1 MTVLLTLT
9 TAGTDATVFD
19 LYSDIDGFT
28 TAFETDVPVAS
39 LTAGYSS
46 ALVPD
51 YTNTVRVQAT
61 EKCVNFVDI
70 VLENTTTTTTTTI
83 P

>member
-9 TAGTDATVFD
+9 TAGTDTTVFD

-61 EKCVNFVDI
+61 RKCVNFVDI
-70 VLENTTTTTTTTI
+70 VLENTTITTTTTT

>member
-1 MTVLLTLT
+1 MY
-9 TAGTDATVFD
+9 FWFKC
-19 LYSDIDGFT
+19 SRFP
-28 TAFETDVPVAS
+28 TAFDTDVYVAS

-61 EKCVNFVDI
+61 QKCVNFVDI
-70 VLENTTTTTTTTI
+70 VLENTTTTTTTTTT

>member
-9 TAGTDATVFD
+9 TAGTDTTVFD

-28 TAFETDVPVAS
+28 TAFETDVPLVS

-51 YTNTVRVQAT
+51 YTNTVRVQAK
-61 EKCVNFVDI
+61 ERCVNYVDI
-70 VLENTTTTTTTTI
+70 VLENITTTTTLI